1 MYSVV
6 NGDEVEFDE
15 FLQHSYAL
23 VKIRLSI
30 NLDKQSNYRIYPCI
44 VCTFFSQFLPPKSRC
59 ALYMVTFVF
68 MLGNLHNDTKS
79 AKLNSFQFYTTSRKK
94 SRQKICLALYITSVH
109 VRQWH
114 LSCNLFTIMI
124 ENLLHFS
131 SISMTK

>member
-30 NLDKQSNYRIYPCI
+30 NLDKQPNYRIYPCI
-44 VCTFFSQFLPPKSRC
+44 VRTFFSKFLPPKSRC

-68 MLGNLHNDTKS
+68 MLGNLHNNTKS
-79 AKLNSFQFYTTSRKK
+79 AKLNSFQFYTTSRNK
-94 SRQKICLALYITSVH
+94 SRQKIFLALYITSVH

-114 LSCNLFTIMI
+114 QSCNLFTITI